1 VSWETVLDVLLAT
14 SVLGVA
20 VATLFAPRRTSSV
33 MLFLVLGLLLVLVWT
48 RLGAPDV
55 ALAEAAIASGVTG
68 ALLVSALTRRSAA
81 GSAETPRGGWRSA
94 AAELAVAGTG
104 GVLLGGVLVGAA
116 RDGLRPDRLGD
127 LALDVDGVVDQ
138 PVTTVLLDLRALDT
152 LLEVA
157 VLAAAVLAAL
167 AVHRE
172 GESSIGIR
180 SDTRPVLVS
189 FVRLTTPVVLLL
201 TGWFLVAGSSRPGGA
216 FQAGAVLAGAA
227 LLLLLTGRKDLVPT
241 GRWLRPAVV
250 LGLAVFLA
258 AAVLTRLVEGGWL
271 DLPASWGVAVVLVV
285 ETALVVSIAAG
296 LTVLVVLSRPR
307 YVDAT
312 ASTETL
318 GGAAPSDPPRRQTEE
333 LT

>member
-1 VSWETVLDVLLAT
+1 
-14 SVLGVA
+14 
-20 VATLFAPRRTSSV
+20 
-33 MLFLVLGLLLVLVWT
+33 
-48 RLGAPDV
+48 
-55 ALAEAAIASGVTG
+55 
-68 ALLVSALTRRSAA
+68 
-81 GSAETPRGGWRSA
+81 
-94 AAELAVAGTG
+94 
-104 GVLLGGVLVGAA
+104 
-116 RDGLRPDRLGD
+116 
-127 LALDVDGVVDQ
+127 
-138 PVTTVLLDLRALDT
+138 
-152 LLEVA
+152 
-157 VLAAAVLAAL
+157 
-167 AVHRE
+167 
-172 GESSIGIR
+172 
-180 SDTRPVLVS
+180 VLVS

-227 LLLLLTGRKDLVPT
+227 LLLLLTGRKGLVPT

-307 YVDAT
+307 YVDAA
-312 ASTETL
+312 ASTESL
-318 GGAAPSDPPRRQTEE
+318 GGAEPSDAPARQTEE

>member
-1 VSWETVLDVLLAT
+1 MTTETVLDALLAV

-20 VATLFAPRRTSSV
+20 LATLFAPRRTSSV

-68 ALLVSALTRRSAA
+68 ALLVSALTRRSAG
-81 GSAETPRGGWRSA
+81 GSAEAARGGWRSA

-127 LALDVDGVVDQ
+127 LALAADGVVDQ

-172 GESSIGIR
+172 GESTIGIR
-180 SDTRPVLVS
+180 PDTRPVLVS

-201 TGWFLVAGSSRPGGA
+201 VGWFLVAGSSRPGGA

-227 LLLLLTGRKDLVPT
+227 LLLLLTGRPDLVPT
-241 GRWLRPAVV
+241 RRLLRPAVL
-250 LGLAVFLA
+250 LGLTVFLG
-258 AAVLTRLVEGGWL
+258 AAVLTRVVEGAWL

-307 YVDAT
+307 YVDA
-312 ASTETL
+312 
-318 GGAAPSDPPRRQTEE
+318 AATRARVAPGPSDGSPRPTEDRA
-333 LT
+333 